1 MLTISKPLSAGQ
13 AQTYHAEE
21 FANARENYY
30 TEADQIRGEWHGRLA
45 EQWGLHGQVREE
57 YFQRLSE
64 GQQPITGEQL
74 IRQPFG
80 AYEVRVTHPYVPCKG
95 ATDLRPRRTVWQANF
110 RLRILRNGLH
120 PPEACHY

>member
-74 IRQPFG
+74 VRNQPAREYISPPG
-80 AYEVRVTHPYVPCKG
+80 DKETPMKH
-95 ATDLRPRRTVWQANF
+95 RPGSDPTYSLPHTVS
-110 RLRILRNGLH
+110 
-120 PPEACHY
+120 

>member
-30 TEADQIRGEWHGRLA
+30 TEAEQIRGEWHGRLA
-45 EQWGLHGQVREE
+45 EQWGLRGEVREE

-64 GQQPITGEQL
+64 GQHPITGAQL
-74 IRQPFG
+74 IR
-80 AYEVRVTHPYVPCKG
+80 R
-95 ATDLRPRRTVWQANF
+95 QAAREYMNT
-110 RLRILRNGLH
+110 RGEKVNAIEH
-120 PPEACHY
+120 PPGSDAPCSAPKSA